1 VDIAR
6 AKKLMVEAGY
16 PNGFEVTIDCSNQV
30 PFGEICQAMAPMLS
44 QIGIKLM
51 PNIMIN
57 TNFPPKIQRNDFS
70 MHLWGWGS
78 TTVDSLYVLQSLV
91 RSVGAERSGDG
102 EANYGRYSNPKLD
115 ALIDRMKTETDMAKR
130 DAIIREALVIQREE
144 LPVLPLAQVV
154 VAWAMRKNV
163 DAPFA
168 PNNLP
173 YFYRFRM
180 N

>member
-1 VDIAR
+1 
-6 AKKLMVEAGY
+6 
-16 PNGFEVTIDCSNQV
+16 
-30 PFGEICQAMAPMLS
+30 
-44 QIGIKLM
+44 
-51 PNIMIN
+51 
-57 TNFPPKIQRNDFS
+57 

-163 DAPFA
+163 EGPFA

-173 YFYRFRM
+173 YFYRFKV